1 MVYEVWT
8 RPRFQLAFGSYLARR
23 ETSDKAF
30 SLTGCAAARVGS
42 VSAGERYCCS
52 KQEGDRLCLALLPG
66 PKEHPNDVPMTSGRP
81 AGRIAHEAWSS
92 D

>member
-1 MVYEVWT
+1 MMYEVSK
-8 RPRFQLAFGSYLARR
+8 RPRLQLAFESYLARR

-42 VSAGERYCCS
+42 VSAGETYCCS

-66 PKEHPNDVPMTSGRP
+66 PKEHLMYL
-81 AGRIAHEAWSS
+81 
-92 D
+92 